1 MAYYNNEFDT
11 GFARDEKT
19 GESTAMFTVVIT
31 VAEYRDLVER
41 AAKNEASNL
50 ADAYWKMKK
59 ENIDLRTE
67 LADLRIQ
74 LADLRKKL
82 AEEKE
87 AAE

>member
-1 MAYYNNEFDT
+1 MSYYNNEFDT

-19 GESTAMFTVVIT
+19 GVNAAMFTISIT
-31 VAEYRDLVER
+31 LAEYRELVAK

-67 LADLRIQ
+67 LADLR
-74 LADLRKKL
+74 KKL
-82 AEEKE
+82 AEVKE
-87 AAE
+87 TAE

>member
-19 GESTAMFTVVIT
+19 GENAAMFTISIT
-31 VAEYRDLVER
+31 LAEYRELVAK

-50 ADAYWKMKK
+50 ADAYWKMRK

-67 LADLRIQ
+67 LADLR
-74 LADLRKKL
+74 KKL
-82 AEEKE
+82 VEVKG

>member
-19 GESTAMFTVVIT
+19 GENAAMFTVSIT
-31 VAEYRDLVER
+31 LAEYRELVAK

-50 ADAYWKMKK
+50 ADAYWKMRK

-67 LADLRIQ
+67 LADLR
-74 LADLRKKL
+74 KKL
-82 AEEKE
+82 AEVKE

>member
-1 MAYYNNEFDT
+1 MAYYSNEYDT
-11 GFARDEKT
+11 GFVRDEKT
-19 GESTAMFTVVIT
+19 GETEAMFTICIT
-31 VAEYRDLVER
+31 LAEYRELVAK

-67 LADLRIQ
+67 LADLRQ
-74 LADLRKKL
+74 KL
-82 AEEKE
+82 AEVKE